1 MEVPMKL
8 SLALLVLTIAVAV
21 VTSFAADST
30 SYQALPLLADWMS
43 GSFSSADQA
52 ASDTAFLDIRVQ
64 MMPIWRQLSS
74 AMYMYVE
81 QARADQLDLPYR
93 QRVYRLTQIDDST
106 LSSQVFELKDR
117 TKAIGAWRKF
127 ADGKVNPGLQ
137 YLNSLTPEDLQA
149 RDGCT
154 IYLRIEGD
162 SAFVGSTREQECK
175 SNLRGASYATS
186 EVRLTKDY
194 MYTWDRG
201 FDSTGTQ
208 VWGATKGGYMFKK
221 VREL

>member
-1 MEVPMKL
+1 MKTTLILVGILAATFL
-8 SLALLVLTIAVAV
+8 SVSL
-21 VTSFAADST
+21 AADST
-30 SYQALPLLADWMS
+30 SFQALPRLADWMT

-52 ASDTAFLDIRVQ
+52 AADTAFLDIRVQ
-64 MMPIWRQLSS
+64 MVPIWPQLSS
-74 AMYMYVE
+74 AIYIYVE

-93 QRVYRLTQIDDST
+93 QRVYRLTQINDST

-127 ADGKVNPGLQ
+127 ADGKVNTGLQ
-137 YLNSLTPEDLQA
+137 YLNSLTPDELQA

-154 IYLRIEGD
+154 IYLHPEGD
-162 SAFVGSTREQECK
+162 SAFVGSTQAQNCI

-208 VWGATKGGYMFKK
+208 VWGATKGGYMFRK
-221 VREL
+221 VRD

>member
-1 MEVPMKL
+1 
-8 SLALLVLTIAVAV
+8 
-21 VTSFAADST
+21 
-30 SYQALPLLADWMS
+30 MS

-52 ASDTAFLDIRVQ
+52 AADTAFLDIRVQ
-64 MMPIWRQLSS
+64 MVPIWPQLSS
-74 AMYMYVE
+74 AIYIYVE

-93 QRVYRLTQIDDST
+93 QRIYRLTQIDDTT

-127 ADGKVNPGLQ
+127 ADGKVNTGLQ
-137 YLNSLTPEDLQA
+137 YLNSLTPDELQA

-154 IYLRIEGD
+154 IYLHPEGD
-162 SAFVGSTREQECK
+162 SAFVGSTQAQNCI

-186 EVRLTKDY
+186 EVRMTKDY
-194 MYTWDRG
+194 MYIWDRG

-208 VWGATKGGYMFKK
+208 VWGATKGGYMFRK
-221 VREL
+221 VRD